1 MYFLLHHIKPL
12 ESLRISV
19 MNSLNYIK
27 PLEFLMNTKI
37 VHTLNFGNNHN
48 EMKVSCRI
56 LGLMGGGGVG
66 VCCLGFFLWFWL
78 FFWVFFHFFNQ
89 QLLRSWQ
96 ILRIRQ
102 IRVPCVMTMPV
113 ALLCLQ
119 PSGKLQCHSKYMLII
134 LYSAHQE
141 RIRFENYFS
150 MQLKT

>member
-1 MYFLLHHIKPL
+1 
-12 ESLRISV
+12 
-19 MNSLNYIK
+19 
-27 PLEFLMNTKI
+27 MNTKI
-37 VHTLNFGNNHN
+37 VHTLNFGSNRY

-56 LGLMGGGGVG
+56 LGLMGGWGRSLLFGVFFCG
-66 VCCLGFFLWFWL
+66 FGCCFG
-78 FFWVFFHFFNQ
+78 VFFHFFNQ

-150 MQLKT
+150 MQLKI